1 RVSEIINSESNKNG
15 IKIIVGGETVTLYF
29 DQNLD
34 LNQQKQKID
43 DEAPSILESPPKIEG
58 GVLPLRNLEISG
70 EPVQRK
76 EGTGLSIP
84 TVVGLSLRKAIQK
97 LAKDGI
103 KATVVGSG
111 YVVRQIPTA
120 GRPALIGD
128 FCLIECR
135 PLDTMADRNDYSME

>member
-1 RVSEIINSESNKNG
+1 
-15 IKIIVGGETVTLYF
+15 
-29 DQNLD
+29 
-34 LNQQKQKID
+34 
-43 DEAPSILESPPKIEG
+43 
-58 GVLPLRNLEISG
+58 VLPLRNLEISG

-97 LAKDGI
+97 LANDGI
-103 KATVVGSG
+103 EAAVVGSG
-111 YVVRQIPTA
+111 YVVRQIPAA
-120 GRPALIGD
+120 GHPALIGD